1 MYDTTN
7 IYQLYSI
14 INLLS
19 LHIQTVISQK
29 QSASTIPVRP
39 SRVAAPW
46 QLFTMLLA
54 RSVACFNEE
63 MNVMLQAWNHPCW
76 LFEGNV
82 SYLFLS
88 CCVLNILL
96 LDSLWW
102 RSWNGYCTVHSEHWS
117 TKSSARL
124 DAGGRTCLTNLQRRC
139 FSSLAKHPFKFIS
152 PFYKLRLFMLT
163 VFTLSIPL
171 SYFDYFGHVHPS
183 LSKGWHLILGLC
195 GRLRCE
201 IQPMQNNSLESLHG
215 LLPWFC
221 WTQLRCKLYQIVLYL
236 HMLYILGN
244 NCQPKKNDCT
254 NHKGGLMV
262 RKFHEIN
269 KINVIIVCQ
278 YVTSN
283 TLNFHQMECVPKCQ
297 TAHSCAQP
305 CAHQN
310 THFW

>member
-1 MYDTTN
+1 
-7 IYQLYSI
+7 
-14 INLLS
+14 
-19 LHIQTVISQK
+19 
-29 QSASTIPVRP
+29 
-39 SRVAAPW
+39 
-46 QLFTMLLA
+46 
-54 RSVACFNEE
+54 
-63 MNVMLQAWNHPCW
+63 
-76 LFEGNV
+76 
-82 SYLFLS
+82 
-88 CCVLNILL
+88 
-96 LDSLWW
+96 
-102 RSWNGYCTVHSEHWS
+102 
-117 TKSSARL
+117 
-124 DAGGRTCLTNLQRRC
+124 
-139 FSSLAKHPFKFIS
+139 
-152 PFYKLRLFMLT
+152 MLT

-283 TLNFHQMECVPKCQ
+283 TLKDSTGDLFAISSPAGRPAVSRSAGRPLPCVP
-297 TAHSCAQP
+297 AGRPVP
-305 CAHQN
+305 CSPAGRPN
-310 THFW
+310 WLAGWLVDCFGL